1 MATPA
6 AEIAPQSGRRKLIGS
21 EADFSASRRQY
32 QPSTEWR
39 LKMSK
44 RILTAVLLGLAVA
57 SHGVLAQDM
66 GTTDGDRNAQQQQAD
81 QKRQAD
87 QKALDDYWATHND
100 DAPGYPFNP

>member
-1 MATPA
+1 
-6 AEIAPQSGRRKLIGS
+6 
-21 EADFSASRRQY
+21 
-32 QPSTEWR
+32 
-39 LKMSK
+39 MSK

-66 GTTDGDRNAQQQQAD
+66 GTTGGDRNAQQQQTAD

-100 DAPGYPFNP
+100 DAPGYPLNP

>member
-1 MATPA
+1 
-6 AEIAPQSGRRKLIGS
+6 
-21 EADFSASRRQY
+21 
-32 QPSTEWR
+32 
-39 LKMSK
+39 MSK
-44 RILTAVLLGLAVA
+44 RILTAVLLGLAVT

-66 GTTDGDRNAQQQQAD
+66 GTTGGERDAQQQQQQQTAD